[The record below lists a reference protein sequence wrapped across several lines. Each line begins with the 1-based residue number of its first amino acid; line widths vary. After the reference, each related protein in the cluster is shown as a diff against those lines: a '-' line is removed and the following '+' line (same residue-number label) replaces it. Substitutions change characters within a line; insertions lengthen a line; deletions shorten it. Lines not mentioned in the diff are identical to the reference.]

1 MREEEFVVLLFVA
14 LTVVIVCSYLSV
26 KAWIDARRM
35 EREAFYR
42 TEALKKF
49 VELQGN
55 VSDTVL
61 ETLRHAIEE
70 KSRPPTWRYDYNR
83 EREAYYRSETLKRIA
98 AMPEGATAVLEYLRH
113 DDSRAERKRGESSK
127 LKGMVIAATGA
138 GIMVFGLS
146 FRGGGELLL
155 VGFIPVLVGTVLLVH
170 AFGIMPG
177 PGNQGKAD
185 SGPNHE

>member
-1 MREEEFVVLLFVA
+1 MREVEFIALLLIAVV
-14 LTVVIVCSYLSV
+14 VCSYLSV
-26 KAWIDARRM
+26 KAWINARRM

-42 TEALKKF
+42 TDALKKF
-49 VELQGN
+49 IELQGN
-55 VSDTVL
+55 VPDPVL

-70 KSRPPTWRYDYNR
+70 KSRPPKWPYDYTR

-98 AMPEGATAVLEYLRH
+98 AMPEGAAAVLEYLRH
-113 DDSRAERKRGESSK
+113 DENRAERKRGESSK
-127 LKGMVIAATGA
+127 LRGMVIAATGA

-170 AFGIMPG
+170 AFGISPG
-177 PGNQGKAD
+177 AGNQGKAD
-185 SGPNHE
+185 SGLNHE